1 MQHGFPDL
9 LAVMD
14 RASRAA
20 QAWRVSNRW
29 DMRFCIEALA
39 EALARYGQPKIFTSD
54 QAGAQT
60 P

>member
-39 EALARYGQPKIFTSD
+39 EALARY
-54 QAGAQT
+54 
-60 P
+60 

>member
-1 MQHGFPDL
+1 MQHGFLDL

-20 QAWRVSNRW
+20 LAWRVSNRW

-39 EALARYGQPKIFTSD
+39 EALARN
-54 QAGAQT
+54 
-60 P
+60 